1 MDRFEGMFV
10 FTVDL
15 LDDSGIEKSVE
26 TVGEDVVGQRLERL
40 ALRFCRIVHLVRF
53 SLDFVKIIST
63 EGQCYFSRVEK
74 YILTCKKIF
83 RF

>member
-40 ALRFCRIVHLVRF
+40 SLRICSIVHFVRF
-53 SLDFVKIIST
+53 F
-63 EGQCYFSRVEK
+63 
-74 YILTCKKIF
+74 LTL
-83 RF
+83 